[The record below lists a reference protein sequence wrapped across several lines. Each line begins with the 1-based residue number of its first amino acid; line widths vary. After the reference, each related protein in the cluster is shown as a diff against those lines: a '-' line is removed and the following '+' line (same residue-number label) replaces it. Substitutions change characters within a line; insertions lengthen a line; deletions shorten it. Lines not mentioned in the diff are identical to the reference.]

1 MSTTTP
7 HAVLEEIA
15 AHKRGD
21 DLARLVHT
29 VAFAAADE
37 RRASLADGL
46 AELAERAGI
55 TAEDAETSFGNVLR
69 ALERGTAEAAGS
81 ATRALLSGLL
91 ARGVALSP
99 PAGTDAEARVAE
111 ALLWLSTNTSID
123 ALAAVDAALGDKAAG
138 LWRAVAALV
147 RRVDQGSAPL
157 LGRAGALIGAAALR
171 ESPCDAAREE
181 ADALASEVR
190 DPIVRS
196 LLSGAP
202 PPGSAGDAAVVHG
215 ELAAPP
221 RHPAKLIL
229 MAVTGVL
236 AALYVGRL
244 VGRLALRYR
253 RPAEMTVT
261 ATGVTLRSRTE
272 LLGRTL
278 RERETVIPIEAL
290 IRATREVR
298 YPRILLY
305 TGLFALALGSY
316 FGVALFIDGARAG
329 SPELLGIGALL
340 VAGGIGLDFLLE
352 NAQSGMRGKCRV
364 VLVPRKGPAWAVA
377 EAEPA
382 AVDRA
387 LGRLKR

>member
-46 AELAERAGI
+46 AELSERAGI
-55 TAEDAETSFGNVLR
+55 APEDADTSFGNVLR
-69 ALERGTAEAAGS
+69 ALTRGTAESAGS
-81 ATRALLSGLL
+81 ATRALLSALL

-99 PAGTDAEARVAE
+99 PAGADAEARVAE
-111 ALLWLSTNTSID
+111 ALLWLATSTSID
-123 ALAAVDAALGDKAAG
+123 ALAAVDAALGERAAG
-138 LWRAVAALV
+138 LWRAVAELV

-171 ESPCDAAREE
+171 ESPSAAARDE
-181 ADALASEVR
+181 ADALVPEVR

-196 LLSGAP
+196 LLAGAP
-202 PPGSAGDAAVVHG
+202 PPGSGGDAAVVHG
-215 ELAAPP
+215 ELVAPP
-221 RHPAKLIL
+221 RHPARLIL
-229 MAVTGVL
+229 LGVTGILL
-236 AALYVGRL
+236 ALHVGRL

-253 RPAEMTVT
+253 RPAELSVT
-261 ATGVTLRSRTE
+261 ANGVTLRSRTE

-278 RERETVIPIEAL
+278 RERETVIPVEAL
-290 IRATREVR
+290 ARATREVR
-298 YPRILLY
+298 YPRLLLY
-305 TGLFALALGSY
+305 TGLFALAVGSY
-316 FGVALFIDGARAG
+316 FGAALFIDGARAG

-352 NAQSGMRGKCRV
+352 NAQSGLRGKCRV
-364 VLVPRKGPAWAVA
+364 VLVPRVGPSWAVGDVEPG
-377 EAEPA
+377 EA
-382 AVDRA
+382 DGA
-387 LGRLKR
+387 LGKLRR